1 MTTKQRRSGS
11 SDNRTPLLLLLTP
24 IMMGLLASSATAA
37 TPAPKITAKASFKA
51 GHLTYSGK
59 LTGVPAGTQ
68 VSLFDAASGLL
79 LHAMNSDPKNAFS
92 YSIPLDSAICGVKL
106 KLDNGTTS
114 YLKVSGAPSSTCKT
128 SLSCNLSPAE
138 SSTTTG
144 QNQSFTGTVLFSGKT
159 APTISFDFGNGNTAS
174 PASTPIKGGLTAQ
187 STQSFANADNYAVKF
202 QASLGS
208 QSCEDTAV
216 VRVAP
221 NVANAPDPVEPAFN
235 TPASASAMSSAYSV
249 IPFSDRGDVGTAN
262 LAPNQYQQTQAL
274 NAIVYEKQPKKPIP
288 LSIGGAEVSYSAASN
303 PNDPVGSA
311 SINSTSQNLFADGSK
326 GANFDA
332 SVSTAHN
339 RPIPNNATQ
348 LLAGKNFTDE
358 FDGVKKS
365 GLWDRMLNRNNNGGS
380 DMTRLTSNPATSM
393 TGLDEGARA
402 TKDLMVNT
410 QSMPGRN
417 DPYVE
422 NEPQPFKAA
431 DEFGFFTAQ
440 MLPIVGI
447 DDKGRKNPFPL
458 MRVNAKVN
466 NESVATADAAV
477 ITSTELSC
485 AQCHSKGERSADDT
499 QWFTPV
505 GINDPEAKGDGSTT
519 AVGSHSGSSY
529 PTGRDANAI
538 QAPAIQ
544 NRFELKVVTAE
555 PLVYQMVN
563 PLNTSAANLR
573 TDNQEALYKPFKVWS
588 DHVPG
593 TAVNTTGTTAFNSEI
608 TGQQMILR
616 GDRIK
621 DYQVVNGKLKIQLNF
636 KAPENGSPQAREQAA
651 LFNMALMHDYYDSF
665 GNTNPA
671 AGQSRAF
678 VTQFADAIED
688 KTASSTATPPS
699 CGGHHFSTANHEVG
713 RSSTYDGRFV
723 YSNYSRTMHAFHG
736 RIQVYKQDVTAQQ
749 SADGN
754 AHSKGEVIRDKRG
767 HHIPFG
773 GAGWDP
779 EKKNN
784 YKLDAPSSYDGTM
797 DDFDP
802 AQFPMHA
809 MGELML
815 PFDLKR
821 GPTGEMLK
829 QGLTANTNKTDM
841 NENCSV
847 CHAGK
852 TEKLY
857 HDMHYSVGLTCESC
871 HGDMQAVGALWLRP
885 GKNFTDHKA
894 HNFRQFEYDQ
904 PDCGS
909 CHFGSTAKAG
919 RLAFAAWDKSAT
931 SLAMKP
937 NSIDQRFAVQPT
949 EARVKRLTDRQG
961 ETDGSGNYDLLCLG
975 TGDCSDPL
983 YNASG
988 NGEMKQI
995 TGSPLFRKSI
1005 DTHGNVPCAACHG
1018 PAHTIWPVKD
1028 KNANANV
1035 TAKQL
1040 QGYEG
1045 TLMECD
1051 VCHSKDGNQNSFADG
1066 ELASTEAIAYGK
1078 RGTLVTPA
1086 NQKAYL
1092 AGPHG
1097 LHPINDKNWYE
1108 HAEGAG
1114 ANTSKGKHNPLQNG
1128 GWHNDMAKKPGPEGE
1143 DQCAACHGDDHKGTR
1158 LSKTLVDRTFTNE
1171 KGKPIVVK
1179 AGQNI
1184 GCGLCHSLAKSFTG
1198 VPKGKASTTELPTTP
1213 VAKPA
1218 EVGDVNT
1225 AADPGASSGGPGHH

>member
-1 MTTKQRRSGS
+1 MTKKQRRSGLS
-11 SDNRTPLLLLLTP
+11 RNGTSMLLLTP
-24 IMMGLLASSATAA
+24 IIAGLLTISATSATAA
-37 TPAPKITAKASFKA
+37 ATPNITAKASFK
-51 GHLTYSGK
+51 GGLLTYSGK
-59 LTGVPAGTQ
+59 LTGAPAGTQ

-79 LHAMNSDPKNAFS
+79 LHAMNTDPKNAFN

-128 SLSCNLSPAE
+128 SLSCNLSPSE

-159 APTISFDFGNGNTAS
+159 APTISFDFGNGNIAR
-174 PASTPIKGGLTAQ
+174 PAITPIKGGATAQ
-187 STQSFANADNYAVKF
+187 SSQSFANADNYAVKF
-202 QASLGS
+202 QATLGN
-208 QSCEDTAV
+208 QSCEDSAV

-221 NVANAPDPVEPAFN
+221 NVANAPKSVEPAFN
-235 TPASASAMSSAYSV
+235 TPASASAMSSDYSV

-274 NAIVYEKQPKKPIP
+274 NALVYEKQPKKPIL
-288 LSIGGAEVSYSAASN
+288 LSIGDTEVTYSAASN
-303 PNDPVGSA
+303 PNDPVGSD
-311 SINSTSQNLFADGSK
+311 SINSTSQNLFPDGK
-326 GANFDA
+326 TGANFDN
-332 SVSTAHN
+332 SVSIAHD
-339 RPIPNNATQ
+339 RPIPNGATQ
-348 LLAGKNFTDE
+348 LIEGKNFTDI

-365 GLWDRMLNRNNNGGS
+365 GLWDRMLNRSNNGGS
-380 DMTRLTSNPATSM
+380 DMTRLTPTNAAKV
-393 TGLDEGARA
+393 TGLDEGGRA
-402 TKDLMVNT
+402 TKDLMTNT
-410 QSMPGRN
+410 QSMPGRIE
-417 DPYVE
+417 PYVA
-422 NEPQPFKAA
+422 NDPQPFHAA
-431 DEFGFFTAQ
+431 DDLGFLTAQ

-458 MRVNAKVN
+458 MRVNAKVA
-466 NESVATADAAV
+466 NESVATTDAAV
-477 ITSTELSC
+477 VTSTELSC
-485 AQCHSKGERSADDT
+485 AQCHSKGERSADDN

-505 GINDPEAKGDGSTT
+505 SINDPEARGNGNLLGSN
-519 AVGSHSGSSY
+519 SGSSY
-529 PTGRDANAI
+529 PAGRDNYASI
-538 QAPAIQ
+538 HAPAIQ
-544 NRFELKVVTAE
+544 NRFELKVVTSE
-555 PLVYQMVN
+555 PLLYQMVN
-563 PLNTSAANLR
+563 PLNTNAANLR
-573 TDNQEALYKPFKVWS
+573 TDNQETIFQPLLVEKDGAPYL
-588 DHVPG
+588 
-593 TAVNTTGTTAFNSEI
+593 SEV

-616 GDRIK
+616 GDRVK
-621 DYQVVNGKLKIQLNF
+621 AYRFSAEGKLQIQLNF
-636 KAPENGSPQAREQAA
+636 KAAENSTPQAREQAA
-651 LFNMALMHDYYDSF
+651 LFNMALLHDYYDSF
-665 GNTNPA
+665 GNNNPA
-671 AGQSRAF
+671 LNGSKEF

-688 KTASSTATPPS
+688 KTKTATTTPPS
-699 CGGHHFSTANHEVG
+699 CGGHHFSTTTHDVG
-713 RSSTYDGRFV
+713 RSSAYDARFV

-736 RIQVYKQDVTAQQ
+736 RIQVYKQDVSQQQ

-784 YKLDAPSSYDGTM
+784 YKLDAPSSYDGTT

-802 AQFPMHA
+802 MQFPMHA

-821 GPTGEMLK
+821 DANGEMLK

-885 GKNFTDHKA
+885 GKNFTDHKN

-904 PDCGS
+904 PNCGS

-931 SLAMKP
+931 SLTMKP
-937 NSIDQRFAVQPT
+937 NSIDQRFSVQPT
-949 EARVKRLTDRQG
+949 EVQIKRLTDRQG
-961 ETDGSGNYDLLCLG
+961 KTDGSGNYDLLCLG
-975 TGDCSDPL
+975 TGDCSDSL
-983 YNASG
+983 YNASA
-988 NGEMKQI
+988 NGEMKKVV
-995 TGSPLFRKSI
+995 GSPLFRKSI

-1045 TLMECD
+1045 TLMECN
-1051 VCHSKDGNQNSFADG
+1051 VCHSKEGNQNSFADG

-1086 NQKAYL
+1086 NQKAFL

-1097 LHPINDKNWYE
+1097 LHPINDENWYK

-1114 ANTSKGKHNPLQNG
+1114 TNTSKGKHNPLQNG

-1158 LSKTLVDRTFTNE
+1158 LSKTMVDRTFTNE
-1171 KGKPIVVK
+1171 TGKPVLVK
-1179 AGQNI
+1179 AGQTI
-1184 GCGLCHSLAKSFTG
+1184 GCGLCHSLEKSFTG
-1198 VPKGKASTTELPTTP
+1198 VPQGKASTTDLPATPTT
-1213 VAKPA
+1213 KPA
-1218 EVGDVNT
+1218 DGGDVNT
-1225 AADPGASSGGPGHH
+1225 AADPGASTGGGGVHNH